1 LTIKGKT
8 LQPGGTIG
16 VPSPAWSY
24 GSRSEILRGVE
35 WWETRGYKV
44 KLADNVYTRRGYV
57 AGSPEERAQ
66 GIVEM
71 FADPEVDVVQCADAG
86 FGSAHTLP
94 HINFDVIAANPKAF
108 MGYSDVTALHAAIYK
123 ETGLVTFYGPL
134 LTNLNHPET
143 KEFTEKSMLS
153 ALTSEAPLGE
163 VQRDPENNYLR
174 SFNSGKVTAELVG
187 GCLWL
192 LTHLIGTPW
201 QVDLRDKIFFFE
213 DVSEPPWQIDTQLTQ
228 MAQAGMLDGI
238 AGIVIGEME
247 ACDWREWH
255 DWPQVMSVEDIFELY
270 IEPLGV
276 PTIYG
281 LPMGHGKQLLST
293 PLGVE
298 VTLDADA
305 RTLTIDEAALNG
317 R

>member
-1 LTIKGKT
+1 MTIKGKT
-8 LQPGGTIG
+8 LPPGGTIG

-24 GSRSEILRGVE
+24 GRRSEILRGVE
-35 WWETRGYKV
+35 WWEERGYKV
-44 KLADNVYTRRGYV
+44 KLADNVFSRKSYV
-57 AGSPEERAQ
+57 AGSPEERAR

-94 HINFDVIAANPKAF
+94 HIDFDVIAANPKAF
-108 MGYSDVTALHAAIYK
+108 MGYSDITALHSAIYK
-123 ETGLVTFYGPL
+123 ETGLVTFQGPL
-134 LTNLNHPET
+134 LTSLNHPET
-143 KEFTEKSMLS
+143 KEFTEQSMLS
-153 ALTSEAPLGE
+153 ALTSDTPLGE
-163 VQRDPENNYLR
+163 VPRDPENHYIR
-174 SFNSGKVTAELVG
+174 AFNSGKVTGEMVG
-187 GCLWL
+187 DCLWL

-201 QVDLRDKIFFFE
+201 QIDLRNKIFFFE

-228 MAQAGMLDGI
+228 MSQAGMLDGI
-238 AGIVIGEME
+238 AGVVIGEME

-281 LPMGHGKQLLST
+281 LPMGHGKQLVST

-305 RTLTIDEAALNG
+305 RKLTIDEAALNG

>member
-1 LTIKGKT
+1 MTIKGKT
-8 LQPGGTIG
+8 LPPGGTIG

-24 GSRSEILRGVE
+24 GRRSEILRGVE
-35 WWETRGYKV
+35 WWEERGYKV
-44 KLADNVYTRRGYV
+44 KLADNVYSRRGYV
-57 AGSPEERAQ
+57 AGSPEERAR

-94 HINFDVIAANPKAF
+94 HIDFDVIAANPKAF
-108 MGYSDVTALHAAIYK
+108 MGYSDVTALHSAIYK
-123 ETGLVTFYGPL
+123 ETGLVTFQGPL
-134 LTNLNHPET
+134 LTSLNHPET
-143 KEFTEKSMLS
+143 KEFTEKSMLN
-153 ALTSEAPLGE
+153 ALTSDAPLGE
-163 VQRDPENNYLR
+163 VPRDPENHYIR
-174 SFNSGKVTAELVG
+174 AFNSGKVTGEMVG

-201 QVDLRDKIFFFE
+201 QIDLRNKIFFFE

-228 MAQAGMLDGI
+228 MSQAGMLDGI
-238 AGIVIGEME
+238 AGVVIGEME

-255 DWPQVMSVEDIFELY
+255 DWPQVLSVEDIFELY

-281 LPMGHGKQLLST
+281 LPMGHGKQLVST

-305 RTLTIDEAALNG
+305 RKLTIDEAALNG
-317 R
+317 Q